1 MIEQAIRLLH
11 TEKASCVLIKNSEVR
26 IFTQRGVADLY
37 ALYLTDRTFMHGA
50 VVADKVVG
58 KAAAALMILG
68 GIRQVYAD
76 VVSTGAMQL
85 FRNTSIEVRYTE
97 EVPHIINRTRTGW
110 CPMETRC
117 QDLQT
122 AEECLPQIEDFIHRL
137 KESQQENKPIP

>member
-11 TEKASCVLIKNSEVR
+11 AEQASCVLIKNGEVR

-37 ALYLTDRTFMHGA
+37 ALYLADRAFMQDA

-76 VVSTGAMQL
+76 VVSAGAMLL
-85 FRNTSIEVRYTE
+85 FRNAGIEVRCAE
-97 EVPHIINRTRTGW
+97 EVPYIINRARTGW

-117 QDLQT
+117 RDLQT
-122 AEECLPQIEDFIHRL
+122 AEECLPQIEDFISRL
-137 KESQQENKPIP
+137 RNIP